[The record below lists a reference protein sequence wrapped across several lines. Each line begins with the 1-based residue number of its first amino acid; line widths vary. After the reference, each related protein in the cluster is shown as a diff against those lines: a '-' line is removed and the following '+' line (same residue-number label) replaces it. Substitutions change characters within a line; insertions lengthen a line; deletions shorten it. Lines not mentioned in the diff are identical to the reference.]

1 MSVVVNSRWVHQA
14 PSLLALHDSGPAAW
28 IIVAGYVVAAISCGL
43 AAHCARA
50 CPQGKFWTATAL
62 LVAALGVNK
71 QLDLQTWL
79 TFLGR
84 RLAQSDGWYAE
95 RRAVEGAF
103 LIIFAGLSV
112 VLAAWFLRSAR
123 PNFRGRAAT
132 ISGLAALGG
141 YAILRAATFY
151 HVDSQP
157 DLIIATLPVRDVLEF
172 SGTILVAI
180 GAWRSRAAARSAFKR
195 S

>member
-1 MSVVVNSRWVHQA
+1 M
-14 PSLLALHDSGPAAW
+14 LALHDSGLAAW

-43 AAHCARA
+43 AAYRARA

-62 LVAALGVNK
+62 LVAALGINK

-95 RRAVEGAF
+95 RRAVEAAF
-103 LIIFAGLSV
+103 LIIFVGLSV
-112 VLAAWFLRSAR
+112 VLAAWFVRSAR
-123 PNFRGRAAT
+123 PNFRGRAAA
-132 ISGLAALGG
+132 ISGLAALGA
-141 YAILRAATFY
+141 YAILRAGTFY
-151 HVDSQP
+151 HVDVQP
-157 DLIIATLPVRDVLEF
+157 DVTIATLPARDVIEF

-180 GAWRSRAAARSAFKR
+180 GAWRSRVATRLLLKR